1 MMRHLLAAA
10 FLTVIMGLTGP
21 GLAVQPD
28 EMLSDP
34 VQEAR
39 ARALSAEIRC
49 LVCQNQSIDDSDAS
63 LARDLRLL
71 VREQITAGKT
81 DQGIRDFLVERYGA
95 FVLLKPPVNASTW
108 LLWFGPLIVF
118 ILGVIGLTMFF
129 RNRAQSGAPAA
140 TARLNADEQARIARL
155 LDDMEHGPDSHESG
169 DHGKGGKP

>member
-1 MMRHLLAAA
+1 MRQSLTAALLAMFVVLA
-10 FLTVIMGLTGP
+10 GP

-28 EMLSDP
+28 EILPDP
-34 VQEAR
+34 AQESR

-95 FVLLKPPVNASTW
+95 FVLLKPPVNSSTW

-118 ILGVIGLTMFF
+118 VLGLIGLIVFF
-129 RNRAQSGAPAA
+129 RTRSGSASAPAA
-140 TARLNADEQARIARL
+140 QLSADEQARVERL
-155 LDDMEHGPDSHESG
+155 LDDLAQAPTND
-169 DHGKGGKP
+169 GKDDKA